1 MRGGCVLMAGD
12 ISRSW
17 SIAAKLV
24 SSSCGVVRS
33 VSVAGNPVSLGV
45 DDQLA
50 VLLGERTRRE
60 RLEQIEDS
68 LGRAAEP
75 DALRRTND
83 RAVHEDRVARHGV
96 QQCLV
101 GDVRRGEPQLLGRG
115 TLDPECLAHRD
126 PGGGEQRQKLRAR
139 PALLQIVDYGRLVSS
154 RLDDA
159 EHVAGRATVGIVVD
173 DDREGTHAGNLSRV
187 RFAMATRLS
196 ITGTSTSTPTTVASA
211 APEFSPKSPIATAT
225 ASSKKFDVPISAQ
238 GAATRWGTAHS

>member
-33 VSVAGNPVSLGV
+33 VSVSGNPVSLGV

-96 QQCLV
+96 QQCL
-101 GDVRRGEPQLLGRG
+101 GRG
-115 TLDPECLAHRD
+115 RLDPECLAHRD

-238 GAATRWGTAHS
+238 GAATRWGTAHSQAHPYPRAKMP